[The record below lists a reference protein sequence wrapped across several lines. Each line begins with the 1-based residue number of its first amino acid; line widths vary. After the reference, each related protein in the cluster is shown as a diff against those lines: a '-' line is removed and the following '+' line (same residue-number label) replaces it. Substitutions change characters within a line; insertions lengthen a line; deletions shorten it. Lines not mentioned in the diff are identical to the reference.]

1 MPISR
6 RHLPTVPAGLVVSRM
21 EVEPDRIAIFAAI
34 RSASAPCPSCGLPS
48 RRVHSRYRRV
58 LADLPWQGRPVSI
71 VVEVR
76 RLRCAT
82 ETCRRRVFAERIDD
96 IANARARRTVRLSDI
111 QRHIGCGMGG
121 EAGARLAERL
131 GMAVSAATLLR
142 MVRGSLRP
150 EHARVRVLGVDDWAW
165 RRGCRYGTI
174 LCDLERRCVV
184 DLLGDRS
191 ADSLATWLE
200 QHPGVE
206 IVSRDRGGGYAEGA
220 RRGAPLAIQVA
231 DRWHLFANCSASFLD
246 VVKRLRPT
254 ITAARKETGATNAC
268 PSSGPPPMT
277 ATERRSFVV
286 WQRRMSQCTEARR
299 LTADGIGIREVSRRL
314 AVARNTVRRW
324 VRGADPEMRPPRRRS
339 LAPYQDL
346 LDRLWSQGCR
356 NGAELWRQ
364 LRRVGFSGALRVVT
378 EWANRRRLDDKQLP
392 GRPSAKLSA
401 RKIARLLMADRDTF
415 GDDERRFVER
425 ILASAPALAKA
436 HEIAKRFMTILRD
449 KNVDALEAWSADAI
463 GSDMASFANGIRLD
477 IDAVRHAMMLPWSNG
492 QVEGQIH
499 RLKLL
504 KRQMYRRAKL
514 DLLRARLMQAA

>member
-6 RHLPTVPAGLVVSRM
+6 RHLPTVPAGLIVSRI
-21 EVEPDRIAIFAAI
+21 EVEPDRIAIFAAT
-34 RSASAPCPSCGLPS
+34 RSTSALCPSCGLPS

-82 ETCRRRVFAERIDD
+82 ETCRQQVFAERIDD
-96 IANARARRTVRLSDI
+96 IAIARARRTVRLSDI
-111 QRHIGCGMGG
+111 QRHIGSGMGG

-131 GMAVSAATLLR
+131 GMAASAATLLR

-200 QHPGVE
+200 RHPGVE

-231 DRWHLFANCSASFLD
+231 DRWHLFANCSAAFLD

-254 ITAARKETGATNAC
+254 IAARDGAGATNVS
-268 PSSGPPPMT
+268 PSSGRPPMT
-277 ATERRSFVV
+277 AAERRSFLV
-286 WQRRMSQCTEARR
+286 WQRRMSQCSEARQ
-299 LTADGIGIREVSRRL
+299 LAADGIGIREVSRRL
-314 AVARNTVRRW
+314 AVARNTVRLGFAAPTPRC
-324 VRGADPEMRPPRRRS
+324 VHRAGAVSSPIGTFSIACGRRGAAMARSSGAGCAEWDSPARCGSSPSGRAANGSTTSGPIADPTPSFRLARS
-339 LAPYQDL
+339 LDY
-346 LDRLWSQGCR
+346 
-356 NGAELWRQ
+356 
-364 LRRVGFSGALRVVT
+364 
-378 EWANRRRLDDKQLP
+378 
-392 GRPSAKLSA
+392 
-401 RKIARLLMADRDTF
+401 
-415 GDDERRFVER
+415 
-425 ILASAPALAKA
+425 
-436 HEIAKRFMTILRD
+436 
-449 KNVDALEAWSADAI
+449 
-463 GSDMASFANGIRLD
+463 
-477 IDAVRHAMMLPWSNG
+477 
-492 QVEGQIH
+492 
-499 RLKLL
+499 
-504 KRQMYRRAKL
+504 
-514 DLLRARLMQAA
+514 

>member
-6 RHLPTVPAGLVVSRM
+6 RHLPTVPAGLIVSRM

-34 RSASAPCPSCGLPS
+34 RSTSAPCPSCGLPS

-82 ETCRRRVFAERIDD
+82 ETCRRQVFAERIDD
-96 IANARARRTVRLSDI
+96 IAIARARRTVRLSDI
-111 QRHIGCGMGG
+111 QRHIGRGMGG

-142 MVRGSLRP
+142 MVRGSLRS

-191 ADSLATWLE
+191 ADSLAAWLE
-200 QHPGVE
+200 RHPGVE

-220 RRGAPLAIQVA
+220 RRGAPQAIQVA
-231 DRWHLFANCSASFLD
+231 DRWHLFANCSAAFLD

-254 ITAARKETGATNAC
+254 IAARDGAGATNAC
-268 PSSGPPPMT
+268 PSSGPLPMT
-277 ATERRSFVV
+277 AAERRSFVV
-286 WQRRMSQCTEARR
+286 WRRRMSQCSEARQ
-299 LTADGIGIREVSRRL
+299 LAADGIGIREIGRRL

-324 VRGADPEMRPPRRRS
+324 VRGTDPEMRPPRRRS
-339 LAPYQDL
+339 LEPYQDL

-364 LRRVGFSGALRVVT
+364 LRQAGFSGALRVVT
-378 EWANRRRLDDKQLP
+378 EWASRKRLDDKRPP

-401 RKIARLLMADRDTF
+401 RKIARLLMADPDTF
-415 GDDERRFVER
+415 EDGERCFVEH
-425 ILASAPALAKA
+425 ILASTPALAKA
-436 HEIAKRFMTILRD
+436 RELAKRFMTILRD
-449 KNVDALEAWSADAI
+449 KNVDALEVWSADAI
-463 GSDMASFANGIRLD
+463 GSDMASFANGIRQD

-504 KRQMYRRAKL
+504 KRQMYGRAKL